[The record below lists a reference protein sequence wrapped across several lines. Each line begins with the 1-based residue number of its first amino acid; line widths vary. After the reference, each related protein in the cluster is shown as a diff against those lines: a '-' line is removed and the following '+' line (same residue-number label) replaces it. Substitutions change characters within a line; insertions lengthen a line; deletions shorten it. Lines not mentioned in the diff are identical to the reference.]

1 MINVN
6 LIPDSKLAGIKAK
19 RSKQAVQSLSMI
31 VIIASVALPVVLFI
45 FDFALTKAIDSKQNK
60 IDDLVTKFETE
71 EDVQRILTVQN
82 QLNALPEA
90 EANSFKMTNLL
101 SVIDHSTP
109 KNVGL
114 LGISTLNVDGTFA
127 FQANAESIQAANEF
141 IDTLDSIEI
150 VAVNE
155 SGDSSESISPFE
167 SPITNSLSGG
177 VDDPVVFSVEGKLNN
192 QFGKIKR
199 IDRFILKP
207 QKLEL
212 NKSGEKTIKF
222 SEDN

>member
-101 SVIDHSTP
+101 SVIEHSTP

>member
-19 RSKQAVQSLSMI
+19 RAKQAVQSLSMI

-101 SVIDHSTP
+101 SVIEHSTP

>member
-19 RSKQAVQSLSMI
+19 RAKQAVQSLSMI

-101 SVIDHSTP
+101 SVIEHSTP

-177 VDDPVVFSVEGKLNN
+177 VDDLSL
-192 QFGKIKR
+192 IH
-199 IDRFILKP
+199 I
-207 QKLEL
+207 
-212 NKSGEKTIKF
+212 
-222 SEDN
+222 SEPTRPY